1 MNTPDEKK
9 IALFLSQKATL
20 DTFLARGAI
29 TQAQY
34 KKSLGDLVRLMHME
48 AEIDEGLKAF
58 LAQA

>member
-1 MNTPDEKK
+1 MTPDDKTV
-9 IALFLSQKATL
+9 ALFLSQKATL
-20 DTFLARGAI
+20 DTFLACGAI

-58 LAQA
+58 LADP